1 MSEEN
6 IQVALRDGLIII
18 RAGSYTEI
26 NLTRPEAVELAG
38 KLRDSVEPANDLGMQ
53 LGKDGSIER
62 VVELPLPDDPKR
74 YIRLS
79 AAVLSR

>member
-26 NLTRPEAVELAG
+26 NLSRQEAIELAG
-38 KLRDSVEPANDLGMQ
+38 KLRDSVYPVKDLGMQ

-62 VVELPLPDDPKR
+62 VVELPFPDDSAR

-79 AAVLSR
+79 AAVLLR

>member
-26 NLTRPEAVELAG
+26 NLSRQEAIELAG
-38 KLRDSVEPANDLGMQ
+38 KLQHAVYPANDLGVQ

-62 VVELPLPDDPKR
+62 VVELPLPDDPER